1 MIGILTLGVM
11 AMIVLI
17 GAFFA
22 SLNRQPQITLE
33 ERIFRR
39 KTTTDLKEEN
49 TDKQGVIN
57 NLKIKLM
64 QSGVGIS
71 VPVYFMIGLVS
82 ALGVYILI
90 LFLIDTPIF
99 AIAGALIVGF
109 IIPNKVLL
117 FLIARNK
124 CQFDTAF
131 IKALKR
137 MSATMRTGST
147 LLQALQEV
155 VDAEVLPMVVR
166 KELGIVLVDYE
177 YGDSFAEAFYHM
189 YERTGLVDVKSVAMS
204 IEIGM
209 KQGSK
214 LYESFDNYVSTIM
227 ERKENE
233 AEGRAIMAE
242 SKNTTNILVA
252 VPFAFNA
259 VIKYLQ
265 PTYFDNAYEYAG
277 GYGRYLFLLIYG
289 LVIYGYIY
297 VYKKCDIRI

>member
-22 SLNRQPQITLE
+22 SLNRQPKITLE

-39 KTTTDLKEEN
+39 KTTADLKEEN
-49 TDKQGVIN
+49 TDKPGEFN
-57 NLKIKLM
+57 KLKIKLM

-71 VPVYFMIGLVS
+71 IPVYFMIGLVS
-82 ALGVYILI
+82 AIGVYILI
-90 LFLIDTPIF
+90 LFLIGTPIF

-117 FLIARNK
+117 FLIERNK

-189 YERTGLVDVKSVAMS
+189 YERTGLADVKSVAMS

-214 LYESFDNYVSTIM
+214 LYEAFDNYVSTIM

-233 AEGRAIMAE
+233 AEGRAIVAE
-242 SKNTTNILVA
+242 SKSTINILVA
-252 VPFAFNA
+252 VPFVFSA

-265 PTYFDNAYEYAG
+265 PTYFDSAYEYAG